1 MIKCLQYQSGDIY
14 MDIAFNNN
22 WLFTED
28 FEKGFD
34 DAKTVRLP
42 HTVKE
47 IPYNYA
53 DPAEYQ
59 MLCGYKKEFEISED
73 YRGKKILL
81 KFDGAAHDASVFC
94 NGNFV
99 MRHSCGY
106 TAFTADLS
114 DYVEYG
120 GKNTVTVKLDTRESL
135 NIPPFGFVVDYL
147 CYGGLYREA
156 TLQIREQEFIEDV
169 LIENIGTDSIK
180 IKIQSNSTTSSIRT
194 DILDKSG
201 NTVAS
206 ALGSEPVICV
216 ENANLW
222 SIDEPNLYTA
232 RVSLLS
238 SDSAVID
245 EKNVRFGFRSA
256 EFRTDGFYLN
266 GEKIK
271 LRGLNRHQSYAYVGY
286 AMPKSM
292 QYFDAEILKNEL
304 GVNAVRT
311 SHYPQS
317 QHFIDRCDE
326 LGIVVFTEIP
336 GWQHIG
342 DADWKKQALEN
353 TREMVMQYMH
363 HPSIVL
369 WGVRINESQDCDE
382 LYKQTNKIAHSI
394 DSSRQTSGV
403 RYLEKS
409 HLLEDVYAFND
420 FSHCGNNPGLKQKTK
435 VSPSKKKP
443 YLVSECN
450 GHMFPTK
457 AFDDEH
463 HRLAHALRHATV
475 LNSMYESADICG
487 IFPWCM
493 FDYNTHKDFG
503 SGDMICY
510 HGVMDM
516 FRNSKLAAAVFAS
529 QSNDSPIC
537 EVSSSMDIGEHPA
550 GDIGTVYVF
559 TNADS
564 VKLYKNEKFVK
575 EFYPDKG
582 IYTSLPHPPIVID
595 DFIGNLLCSEEHFDS
610 KTAEA
615 VKECLNAIAKFG
627 TGNLPPR
634 IIAKFAYLMLAKGL
648 KISDGYEL
656 YGKYVGNWG
665 GEATIWRFD
674 AVKGGQVIKS
684 VTRKPGQKPHL
695 EIIADHTDLVEA
707 ETYDVAAIRIRA
719 VDDFGNTL
727 PYYQEPI
734 VLRASAKLEIIGPE
748 IISLK
753 GGCGG
758 TYVKTTGEIGDASLF
773 IGDAEIRFTVK

>member
-1 MIKCLQYQSGDIY
+1 

>member
-1 MIKCLQYQSGDIY
+1 

-266 GEKIK
+266 GERIK

-457 AFDDEH
+457 AFDDER

-773 IGDAEIRFTVK
+773 SGDAEIRFTVK